1 MSASCD
7 ESPTRA
13 ETDASTASWTVED
26 VGKKSKKLRKASKR
40 IRKRSEQISQQNSP
54 KEARDELHDPGGEA
68 DAPGDPESDPQGPR
82 GGDTNAPGR
91 ATGPGGHL
99 EWPGESRGA
108 EVDLEHR
115 KVTERAG
122 YDWIRTRIVEN
133 ERVGDTS
140 ALRRDT
146 RPGGHPGEQV
156 GSAGV
161 QDNRERRDDGIGVGY
176 DGNRCRMD
184 GATSSTRRESKR
196 LETRMLAEQKNVSK
210 SGTSARWRTY
220 LGHPYHLQVTP
231 GRSPIMSTHSGPVDD
246 SRRNLEESV
255 PTEGLT
261 RSCERVKVESGE
273 SKRSDTLHMDR
284 RCRRSGPGARIA
296 ETRPLEPIEDGP
308 HALRQHHRCTSRD
321 LPYLDTRAA
330 N

>member
-1 MSASCD
+1 M
-7 ESPTRA
+7 
-13 ETDASTASWTVED
+13 
-26 VGKKSKKLRKASKR
+26 
-40 IRKRSEQISQQNSP
+40 
-54 KEARDELHDPGGEA
+54 
-68 DAPGDPESDPQGPR
+68 DAPDRDRS
-82 GGDTNAPGR
+82 
-91 ATGPGGHL
+91 PGGHR
-99 EWPGESRGA
+99 GEQESLRGV
-108 EVDLEHR
+108 EGVQDR
-115 KVTERAG
+115 GTVIERAG

-140 ALRRDT
+140 ALRRET

-184 GATSSTRRESKR
+184 GATSSARRESKR

-220 LGHPYHLQVTP
+220 LGHPYHLRVTP

-255 PTEGLT
+255 PTEGPT
-261 RSCERVKVESGE
+261 GSRERVKVESGE
-273 SKRSDTLHMDR
+273 SKRSDTLYMDR

-296 ETRPLEPIEDGP
+296 ETRPLELIEDGP